1 MSTLTHSVIRNCQ
14 NCGADLPLGTQAC
27 PNCHT
32 LIYGRELDALAGE
45 ARGLESRGEFAQ
57 ARELWNR
64 SLTLLPPDSK
74 QAEWVRQKMRSLQ
87 QSEAA
92 GPSVNPASTSTKPP
106 PPNWVK
112 KLGPLGPVALFLLKA
127 KSLLLAIFKLKFL
140 FSFFLFVGL
149 YSTLFGWRFGVGFA
163 VCILI
168 HEMGHF
174 IDIKRRGLPAE
185 MPVFLPGLGAYVRWT
200 TLGVTKRQVAQISL
214 AGPLAGWIAASVC
227 FLIYAQTRDPL
238 WAALAR
244 TGAVLNILNLIPVWI
259 LDGGKA
265 IDPLAAVDRAALL
278 AATLALW
285 MWTTEPI
292 FILVA
297 AGIVWRLFTK
307 DKPQQSDWATWTYFA
322 AILLALGI
330 LLHATTGILAARGI
344 QSQ

>member
-1 MSTLTHSVIRNCQ
+1 MIRNCP

-27 PNCHT
+27 PDCHT
-32 LIYGRELDALAGE
+32 LIYGRELDTLAAE
-45 ARGLESRGEFAQ
+45 ARSVEAKGDFSQ

-74 QAEWVRQKMRSLQ
+74 QAEWVRQKMNALELSKT
-87 QSEAA
+87 A
-92 GPSVNPASTSTKPP
+92 NPATASTKPP
-106 PPNWVK
+106 LPKWVK
-112 KLGPLGPVALFLLKA
+112 KLGPLGPVALLLLKA
-127 KSLLLAIFKLKFL
+127 KGLLLAIFKLKFL
-140 FSFFLFVGL
+140 FSFFFFVVV
-149 YSTLFGWRFGVGFA
+149 YSGLFGWRFGVGFA

-200 TLGVTKRQVAQISL
+200 TLGVTKRQIAQISL
-214 AGPLAGWIAASVC
+214 AGPLAGWIAASIC

-244 TGAVLNILNLIPVWI
+244 TGAILNILNLIPVWI

-265 IDPLAAVDRAALL
+265 LNPLAAVDRAALL
-278 AATLALW
+278 AAALALW

-307 DKPQQSDWATWTYFA
+307 DKPLQSDWGTWTYFTA
-322 AILLALGI
+322 LLWALAILL
-330 LLHATTGILAARGI
+330 HSTTGILAGRGI